1 MPPVTAVMAWFVLG
15 DTLSAREL
23 VDLVVAVVGTSRRDP
38 AREH

>member
-23 VDLVVAVVGTSRRDP
+23 VGLVVGTSRRDP